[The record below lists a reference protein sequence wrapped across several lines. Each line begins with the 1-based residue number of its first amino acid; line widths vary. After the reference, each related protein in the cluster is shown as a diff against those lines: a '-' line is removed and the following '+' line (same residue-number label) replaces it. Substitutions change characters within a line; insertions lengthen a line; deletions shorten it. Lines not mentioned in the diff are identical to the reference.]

1 MVDVGNFDWILQ
13 LISKLASSY
22 CCFISS
28 IQLSFLI
35 VDPPAPKN
43 MDRHVINNCMLH
55 RSAKCIVMIQ
65 HLNVGHKYM
74 QICLIVT

>member
-35 VDPPAPKN
+35 VDPPAPIKWT
-43 MDRHVINNCMLH
+43 DML
-55 RSAKCIVMIQ
+55 SIIACCIVPQ
-65 HLNVGHKYM
+65 SVSL
-74 QICLIVT
+74 